1 LHKQNLHKHAEVQQK
16 NQIKTN
22 YKNTEELVRKMVN
35 VPKEE
40 EDNKK
45 KRDLSKKK
53 EPALMRPGVDGA

>member
-1 LHKQNLHKHAEVQQK
+1 VQQK